1 MSSYLIIGL
10 TITFGWII
18 AWVFHRR
25 SYKSLLEN
33 LELIAI
39 EKNGTIKKGRG
50 GALPNLQF
58 THEGKDV
65 EVSSA
70 STGISGD
77 SERYSY
83 VLFSGLD
90 FKGFEFRILP
100 KSVQT
105 IIDNKI
111 GIRKQIPT
119 GDSLLDKYFSVYS
132 NDKDKIFKILNYET
146 KSDLLKWAQ
155 KKPINRISDIRNYDD
170 KIIYCVYGELKDR
183 YEFEQ
188 LVKSA
193 IDFYD
198 SHKEVILNI
207 SKIANQQKI
216 LFFHSSSKLFDSR
229 LLS

>member
-10 TITFGWII
+10 IIIFGWII
-18 AWVFHRR
+18 AWVFHSR

-39 EKNGTIKKGRG
+39 EKSGTIKRGRLFS
-50 GALPNLQF
+50 LPKLYF
-58 THEGKDV
+58 THDGKDV

-70 STGISGD
+70 STGISGQ
-77 SERYSY
+77 SERYTY

-155 KKPINRISDIRNYDD
+155 KKPINKISDIRNYDD
-170 KIIYCVYGELKDR
+170 KIIFCVYGELKDQ

-198 SHKEVILNI
+198 SHKEVLLNFSNVAI
-207 SKIANQQKI
+207 
-216 LFFHSSSKLFDSR
+216 
-229 LLS
+229 

>member
-39 EKNGTIKKGRG
+39 EKNGTIKKGRLFS
-50 GALPNLQF
+50 LPKLYF

-70 STGISGD
+70 STGISGE
-77 SERYSY
+77 SERYTY

-170 KIIYCVYGELKDR
+170 KIIFCVYGELKDR

-198 SHKEVILNI
+198 SHKEVLLNFSNVAI
-207 SKIANQQKI
+207 
-216 LFFHSSSKLFDSR
+216 
-229 LLS
+229 

>member
-39 EKNGTIKKGRG
+39 EKNGTIKKGRLFS
-50 GALPNLQF
+50 LPKLYF

-77 SERYSY
+77 SERYTY

-170 KIIYCVYGELKDR
+170 KIIFCVYGELKDR

-198 SHKEVILNI
+198 SHKEVLLNI
-207 SKIANQQKI
+207 SKIAN
-216 LFFHSSSKLFDSR
+216 
-229 LLS
+229 

>member
-10 TITFGWII
+10 TIIFGWII

-25 SYKSLLEN
+25 SYKSLFEN

-39 EKNGTIKKGRG
+39 EKSGTIKKGRLFS
-50 GALPNLQF
+50 LPKLYF

-70 STGISGD
+70 STGISGE
-77 SERYSY
+77 SERYTY
-83 VLFSGLD
+83 VLISGLD

-155 KKPINRISDIRNYDD
+155 KKPINKISDIRNYDD
-170 KIIYCVYGELKDR
+170 KIIFCVYGELKDR

-188 LVKSA
+188 LLKSA

-198 SHKEVILNI
+198 SHKEVLLNFSNVAI
-207 SKIANQQKI
+207 
-216 LFFHSSSKLFDSR
+216 
-229 LLS
+229 

>member
-18 AWVFHRR
+18 AWVFHSR

-39 EKNGTIKKGRG
+39 EKSGTIKRGRLFS
-50 GALPNLQF
+50 LPKLYF
-58 THEGKDV
+58 THDGKDV

-70 STGISGD
+70 STGISGE
-77 SERYSY
+77 SKRYTY

-111 GIRKQIPT
+111 GIRKQISI
-119 GDSLLDKYFSVYS
+119 GDRLFDKYFSVYS
-132 NDKDKIFKILNYET
+132 NDKDKILKILDDET
-146 KSDLLKWAQ
+146 KSDLFKWAQ
-155 KKPINRISDIRNYDD
+155 KKPINKISDIRNYDD
-170 KIIYCVYGELKDR
+170 KIIFCVYGELKDR
-183 YEFEQ
+183 YEFKQ
-188 LVKSA
+188 LVKSTT
-193 IDFYD
+193 DFYD
-198 SHKEVILNI
+198 SHKEVLLNFSNVAI
-207 SKIANQQKI
+207 
-216 LFFHSSSKLFDSR
+216 
-229 LLS
+229 

>member
-18 AWVFHRR
+18 AWVFHSR

-39 EKNGTIKKGRG
+39 EKSGTIKKGRLFS
-50 GALPNLQF
+50 LPKLYF
-58 THEGKDV
+58 THDGKDV

-70 STGISGD
+70 STGISGH
-77 SERYSY
+77 SERYTY

-155 KKPINRISDIRNYDD
+155 KKPINKISDIRNYDD
-170 KIIYCVYGELKDR
+170 KIIFCVYGELKDR

-188 LVKSA
+188 LLKSA

-198 SHKEVILNI
+198 SHKEVFLNFSNVAI
-207 SKIANQQKI
+207 
-216 LFFHSSSKLFDSR
+216 
-229 LLS
+229 

>member
-10 TITFGWII
+10 IIIFGWII
-18 AWVFHRR
+18 AWVFHSR

-39 EKNGTIKKGRG
+39 EKSGTIKRGRLFS
-50 GALPNLQF
+50 LPKLYF
-58 THEGKDV
+58 THDGKDV

-70 STGISGD
+70 STGISGQ
-77 SERYSY
+77 SERYTY
-83 VLFSGLD
+83 VLLSGLD

-100 KSVQT
+100 KLVRT
-105 IIDNKI
+105 IIDDKLAI
-111 GIRKQIPT
+111 KKQISI
-119 GDSLLDKYFSVYS
+119 GDSLFDKYFSVYS
-132 NDKDKIFKILNYET
+132 NDKDKILKILDDEI

-155 KKPINRISDIRNYDD
+155 KKPVNKISNIRNYDD
-170 KIIYCVYGELKDR
+170 NFIFCVYGELKDR

-198 SHKEVILNI
+198 SHKEVLLNF
-207 SKIANQQKI
+207 SNIAI
-216 LFFHSSSKLFDSR
+216 
-229 LLS
+229 

>member
-10 TITFGWII
+10 IIIFGWII
-18 AWVFHRR
+18 AWIFHRR

-39 EKNGTIKKGRG
+39 EKSGAIKKGRLFS
-50 GALPNLQF
+50 LPKLYF
-58 THEGKDV
+58 THDGKDV

-70 STGISGD
+70 STGVSSQ
-77 SERYSY
+77 SERYTY

-155 KKPINRISDIRNYDD
+155 KKPINKISDIRNYDD
-170 KIIYCVYGELKDR
+170 KIIFCVYGELKDR

-198 SHKEVILNI
+198 SHKEVLLNFSNVAI
-207 SKIANQQKI
+207 
-216 LFFHSSSKLFDSR
+216 
-229 LLS
+229 

>member
-39 EKNGTIKKGRG
+39 EKSGTIKKGRLFS
-50 GALPNLQF
+50 LPKLYF
-58 THEGKDV
+58 THDGKDV

-70 STGISGD
+70 STGISGQ
-77 SERYSY
+77 SERYTY

-100 KSVQT
+100 KSVRT
-105 IIDNKI
+105 IVDDKLAIK
-111 GIRKQIPT
+111 RQIPI
-119 GDSLLDKYFSVYS
+119 GDRLFDKYFSVYY
-132 NDKDKIFKILNYET
+132 NDRDKILKFLDDET

-155 KKPINRISDIRNYDD
+155 KKPINKISDIRNYDD
-170 KIIYCVYGELKDR
+170 KFIFRVYGELKDR

-188 LVKSA
+188 LLKSA

-198 SHKEVILNI
+198 SHKEVLLNFSNVAI
-207 SKIANQQKI
+207 
-216 LFFHSSSKLFDSR
+216 
-229 LLS
+229 

>member
-1 MSSYLIIGL
+1 MSSYLTIGL
-10 TITFGWII
+10 IITFGWII
-18 AWVFHRR
+18 AWVFHSR

-33 LELIAI
+33 MELIAI
-39 EKNGTIKKGRG
+39 EKSGTIKKGRLFS
-50 GALPNLQF
+50 LPKLYF
-58 THEGKDV
+58 THDGKDV

-70 STGISGD
+70 STGISGQ
-77 SERYSY
+77 SERYTY

-132 NDKDKIFKILNYET
+132 NDKDKIFNILNYET

-155 KKPINRISDIRNYDD
+155 KKPINKISDIRNYDD
-170 KIIYCVYGELKDR
+170 KIIFSVYGELKDR

-198 SHKEVILNI
+198 SHKEVLLNFSNVAI
-207 SKIANQQKI
+207 
-216 LFFHSSSKLFDSR
+216 
-229 LLS
+229 

>member
-18 AWVFHRR
+18 AWVFHSR

-39 EKNGTIKKGRG
+39 EKSGTIKRGRLFS
-50 GALPNLQF
+50 LPKLYF
-58 THEGKDV
+58 THDGKDV

-70 STGISGD
+70 STGISGQ
-77 SERYSY
+77 SERYTY

-100 KSVQT
+100 KSVRT
-105 IIDNKI
+105 IIDDKLAI
-111 GIRKQIPT
+111 KRQIPI
-119 GDSLLDKYFSVYS
+119 GDRLFDRYFLVYS
-132 NDKDKIFKILNYET
+132 NDRDKILKFLDDET

-155 KKPINRISDIRNYDD
+155 KKPINKISDIRNYDD
-170 KIIYCVYGELKDR
+170 KFIFCVYGELKDR

-188 LVKSA
+188 LLISA
-193 IDFYD
+193 INFYD
-198 SHKEVILNI
+198 SHKEVLLNFSNVAI
-207 SKIANQQKI
+207 
-216 LFFHSSSKLFDSR
+216 
-229 LLS
+229 

>member
-10 TITFGWII
+10 IITFGWII

-39 EKNGTIKKGRG
+39 EKNGTIKKGILLS
-50 GALPNLQF
+50 LPKLYF
-58 THEGKDV
+58 THDSKDV
-65 EVSSA
+65 EVSCA

-77 SERYSY
+77 SERYTY

-90 FKGFEFRILP
+90 FKGFEFRIPP

-105 IIDNKI
+105 IIDNRI
-111 GIRKQIPT
+111 GIRKQILT

-146 KSDLLKWAQ
+146 KSDLLRWAE
-155 KKPINRISDIRNYDD
+155 KKPINKISDIRNYDD
-170 KIIYCVYGELKDR
+170 KIIFCVYGELKDR

-188 LVKSA
+188 LLKSA

-198 SHKEVILNI
+198 SHKEVFLNFSNVAI
-207 SKIANQQKI
+207 
-216 LFFHSSSKLFDSR
+216 
-229 LLS
+229 

>member
-18 AWVFHRR
+18 AWVFHSR

-33 LELIAI
+33 LELTAI
-39 EKNGTIKKGRG
+39 EKSGTIKKGRLFS
-50 GALPNLQF
+50 LPKLYF
-58 THEGKDV
+58 THDGKDV

-70 STGISGD
+70 STGISGQ
-77 SERYSY
+77 SERYTY

-100 KSVQT
+100 KSVRT
-105 IIDNKI
+105 IVDDKLAIK
-111 GIRKQIPT
+111 RQIPI
-119 GDSLLDKYFSVYS
+119 GDRLFDKYFSVYY
-132 NDKDKIFKILNYET
+132 NDRDKILKFLDDET

-155 KKPINRISDIRNYDD
+155 KKPINKISDIRNYDD
-170 KIIYCVYGELKDR
+170 KFIFCVYGELKDR

-193 IDFYD
+193 IDFHD
-198 SHKEVILNI
+198 SHKEVLLNFSNVAI
-207 SKIANQQKI
+207 
-216 LFFHSSSKLFDSR
+216 
-229 LLS
+229 

>member
-10 TITFGWII
+10 IIIFGWII

-39 EKNGTIKKGRG
+39 EKSGTIKKGRLFS
-50 GALPNLQF
+50 LPKLYF

-70 STGISGD
+70 STGISGE
-77 SERYSY
+77 SERYTY

-170 KIIYCVYGELKDR
+170 KIIFCVYGELKDR

-193 IDFYD
+193 INFYD
-198 SHKEVILNI
+198 SHKEVLLNFSNVAI
-207 SKIANQQKI
+207 
-216 LFFHSSSKLFDSR
+216 
-229 LLS
+229 

>member
-39 EKNGTIKKGRG
+39 EKNGTIKKGRLFS
-50 GALPNLQF
+50 LPKLYF

-77 SERYSY
+77 SERYTY

-155 KKPINRISDIRNYDD
+155 KKPINRISDIRNFDD
-170 KIIYCVYGELKDR
+170 KIIFCVYGELKDR

-198 SHKEVILNI
+198 SHKEVLLN
-207 SKIANQQKI
+207 
-216 LFFHSSSKLFDSR
+216 FSKLAN
-229 LLS
+229 

>member
-39 EKNGTIKKGRG
+39 EKNGTIKKGRLFS
-50 GALPNLQF
+50 LPKLYF
-58 THEGKDV
+58 THDGKDV

-77 SERYSY
+77 SERYTY

-170 KIIYCVYGELKDR
+170 KIIFCVYGELKDR

-198 SHKEVILNI
+198 SHKEVLLNI
-207 SKIANQQKI
+207 SKIAN
-216 LFFHSSSKLFDSR
+216 
-229 LLS
+229 

>member
-10 TITFGWII
+10 TITFGWIV
-18 AWVFHRR
+18 AWIFHSR

-39 EKNGTIKKGRG
+39 EKSGTIKRGRLFS
-50 GALPNLQF
+50 LPKLYF
-58 THEGKDV
+58 THDGKDV

-70 STGISGD
+70 STGISGQ
-77 SERYSY
+77 SERYTY

-146 KSDLLKWAQ
+146 KSDLLRWAE
-155 KKPINRISDIRNYDD
+155 KKPINKISDIRNYDD
-170 KIIYCVYGELKDR
+170 KIIFCVYGELKDQ

-198 SHKEVILNI
+198 SHKEVLLNFSNVAI
-207 SKIANQQKI
+207 
-216 LFFHSSSKLFDSR
+216 
-229 LLS
+229 

>member
-10 TITFGWII
+10 IIIFGWII

-39 EKNGTIKKGRG
+39 EKSGTIKRGRLFS
-50 GALPNLQF
+50 LPKLYF
-58 THEGKDV
+58 THDGKDV

-70 STGISGD
+70 STGISD
-77 SERYSY
+77 QSERYTY

-111 GIRKQIPT
+111 GIRKQILT
-119 GDSLLDKYFSVYS
+119 GDSLFDKYFSVYS
-132 NDKDKIFKILNYET
+132 NDKDKILKILDDET

-155 KKPINRISDIRNYDD
+155 KKPINKISDIRNYDD
-170 KIIYCVYGELKDR
+170 KFIFCVYGELKDR

-198 SHKEVILNI
+198 SHKEVLLNFSNVAI
-207 SKIANQQKI
+207 
-216 LFFHSSSKLFDSR
+216 
-229 LLS
+229 